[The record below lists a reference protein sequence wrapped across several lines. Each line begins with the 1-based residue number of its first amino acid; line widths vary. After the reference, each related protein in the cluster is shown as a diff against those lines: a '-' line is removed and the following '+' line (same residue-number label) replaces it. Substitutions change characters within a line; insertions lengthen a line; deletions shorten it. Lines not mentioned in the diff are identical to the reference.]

1 MMFIIYTNALLS
13 VALENPMDRPGWW
26 AAVRGSR
33 KRIGHDLKAKQQPIN
48 QPVDNPDR
56 KETACCDLQSK
67 EVPTWLSSPSR
78 KSAVVYGPF
87 ADRRGLEISDPETS
101 G

>member
-1 MMFIIYTNALLS
+1 MATHSGNLAWRIPWTDQADGLQSM
-13 VALENPMDRPGWW
+13 
-26 AAVRGSR
+26 GSQ
-33 KRIGHDLKAKQQPIN
+33 RIGHDFATKQQPIN

-56 KETACCDLQSK
+56 KGLACCDLQSK

-87 ADRRGLEISDPETS
+87 ADRRGLEISGPETS
-101 G
+101 E